1 MENAF
6 INKGERFVS
15 TIEDVAKLAG
25 LSRTTV
31 SRVINNHPY
40 VSEDKKKKVILAMN
54 TLGFV
59 PNSAARRL
67 RMQKAETIA
76 VLVPRVTNPFFSKLI
91 ELLEIAAS
99 EYKYKL
105 IICQTRY
112 LPEKE
117 LEYLQLL
124 STKQVD
130 GIILCSLQNKWEH
143 VEPYLEHGPI
153 VLCNE
158 YAEEARIPT
167 VKFNQIEGAY
177 TATKHLLEQGH
188 RRLLFCSG
196 SEQRMVVQHRKMGF
210 LRAIAEH
217 KPQVEFADFI
227 ENAYDI
233 KDGRKVFQQIA
244 KMKKPPT
251 AVFAG
256 GDEVAAGIISEAKRN
271 NWNVPEQ
278 LAIVGFDN
286 QLLSEITEPTI
297 TTVCQ
302 PVDKMAHKVIEL
314 MMEKIQ
320 TRNYR
325 KKEVYEFELELLIKG
340 STTKN
345 LIMLA

>member
-1 MENAF
+1 M
-6 INKGERFVS
+6 S

-40 VSEDKKKKVILAMN
+40 VSEEKKKRVMSAMN
-54 TLGFV
+54 MLGFV

-67 RMQKAETIA
+67 RKQKTETVA

-91 ELLEIAAS
+91 ESLEIAAS
-99 EYKYKL
+99 EHKYKL

-130 GIILCSLQNKWEH
+130 GIIMCSLQNDWSL
-143 VEPYLEHGPI
+143 VAPYLQHGPI
-153 VLCNE
+153 VMCNE
-158 YAEEARIPT
+158 YTEEAEIPT
-167 VKFNQIEGAY
+167 VKFDQMDGAY
-177 TATKHLLEQGH
+177 KAAKHLLDQGH
-188 RRLLFCSG
+188 RCLLFCSG
-196 SEQRMVVQHRKMGF
+196 SEKSMVVQHRKLGF
-210 LRAIAEH
+210 LQAVAEH
-217 KPQVEFADFI
+217 KNIDVDFI

-233 KDGRKVFQQIA
+233 EDGRKVFQQI
-244 KMKKPPT
+244 KQMEKKPT
-251 AVFAG
+251 AIFAG
-256 GDEVAAGIISEAKRN
+256 GDEVAAGIITEAKRN
-271 NWNVPEQ
+271 HWSVPED

-302 PVDKMAHKVIEL
+302 PVDKMARQVIDL
-314 MMEKIQ
+314 MMEKIH
-320 TRNYR
+320 TKNYQR
-325 KKEVYEFELELLIKG
+325 KEVYEFELELLIKG
-340 STTKN
+340 STMKN
-345 LIMLA
+345 MMLLA

>member
-1 MENAF
+1 M
-6 INKGERFVS
+6 S

-40 VSEDKKKKVILAMN
+40 VSDDKKKRVAVAMH

-67 RMQKAETIA
+67 RKQRAETIA

-91 ELLEIAAS
+91 ESLEMAAS

-124 STKQVD
+124 ATKQVD

-158 YAEEARIPT
+158 YAEEAKIPT

-177 TATKHLLEQGH
+177 EATKHLLEQGH

-196 SEQRMVVQHRKMGF
+196 SEQSMVVQHRKMGF
-210 LRAIAEH
+210 LRAVAEH
-217 KPQVEFADFI
+217 KLQVESVEFI

-233 KDGRKVFQQIA
+233 EDGRRVFHAISHMN
-244 KMKKPPT
+244 KIPT
-251 AVFAG
+251 AIFAG

-271 NWNVPEQ
+271 LWHVPEQ
-278 LAIVGFDN
+278 LAVVGFDN
-286 QLLSEITEPTI
+286 QLLSEITEPAI

-302 PVDKMAHKVIEL
+302 PVDKMAYKVIEVI
-314 MMEKIQ
+314 MDKIV
-320 TRNYR
+320 TKRYR
-325 KKEVYEFELELLIKG
+325 HKEIYEFDLELVVKG
-340 STTKN
+340 STVKN
-345 LIMLA
+345 MMMLA

>member
-1 MENAF
+1 M
-6 INKGERFVS
+6 S

-31 SRVINNHPY
+31 SRVINDHPY
-40 VSEDKKKKVILAMN
+40 VSEDKKKRVIVAMN

-67 RMQKAETIA
+67 RNQKTETIA
-76 VLVPRVTNPFFSKLI
+76 VLVPRVTDPFFSKLI
-91 ELLEIAAS
+91 ESLEIEAS

-117 LEYLQLL
+117 MEYLQLL
-124 STKQVD
+124 SSKQVD
-130 GIILCSLQNKWEH
+130 GIILCSLQNKWEQ

-158 YAEEARIPT
+158 YAEEAKIPT
-167 VKFNQIEGAY
+167 VTFNQKEGAY
-177 TATKHLLEQGH
+177 IATKHLLEQGH

-196 SEQRMVVQHRKMGF
+196 SEGSMVVQQRKDGF
-210 LRAIAEH
+210 VQAISEYQS
-217 KPQVEFADFI
+217 QVDAVDFLH
-227 ENAYDI
+227 NAYDI
-233 KDGRKVFQQIA
+233 EDGKNVFHTIL

-256 GDEVAAGIISEAKRN
+256 GDEVAAGIISEAKRSK
-271 NWNVPEQ
+271 WSIPDQ

-286 QLLSEITEPTI
+286 QILSEIMNPTI
-297 TTVCQ
+297 TTVSQ
-302 PVDKMAHKVIEL
+302 PVDKMASKVMKL
-314 MMEKIQ
+314 MIEKIH
-320 TRNYR
+320 TRTYR
-325 KKEVYEFELELLIKG
+325 KKEVYEFNLELLVKESSI
-340 STTKN
+340 SNT
-345 LIMLA
+345 MVRLA

>member
-1 MENAF
+1 MP
-6 INKGERFVS
+6 

-40 VSEDKKKKVILAMN
+40 VSEDKKKRVILAMS

-67 RMQKAETIA
+67 RKQKAETIA

-91 ELLEIAAS
+91 ESLEMAAS

-112 LPEKE
+112 LLEKE

-143 VEPYLEHGPI
+143 VEPYLDHGPI

-158 YAEEARIPT
+158 YAEEAHIPT
-167 VKFNQIEGAY
+167 VKFNQVEGAY
-177 TATKHLLEQGH
+177 IAAKHLLEQGH

-196 SEQRMVVQHRKMGF
+196 SEQSMVVQHRKMGF
-210 LRAIAEH
+210 LRAMAEH
-217 KPQVEFADFI
+217 KLQVELVEFI
-227 ENAYDI
+227 EDAYDI
-233 KDGRKVFQQIA
+233 EDGRRVFHKIA
-244 KMKKPPT
+244 QMKKIPT

-271 NWNVPEQ
+271 HWSVPDQ

-302 PVDKMAHKVIEL
+302 PIDKMAHKVIDL

-320 TRNYR
+320 TKKYH

-340 STTKN
+340 STAKN
-345 LIMLA
+345 VIMLA

>member
-1 MENAF
+1 M
-6 INKGERFVS
+6 S

-40 VSEDKKKKVILAMN
+40 VSDEKKKRVLVAMSA
-54 TLGFV
+54 LGFV

-67 RMQKAETIA
+67 RNQKTETIA

-91 ELLEIAAS
+91 ESLEMAAS
-99 EYKYKL
+99 EYNYKL

-112 LPEKE
+112 SPEKE
-117 LEYLQLL
+117 LGYLQLL

-130 GIILCSLQNKWEH
+130 GIILCSLQNDWEKI
-143 VEPYLEHGPI
+143 EPFLQHGPI

-158 YAEEARIPT
+158 YTEKANIPT

-196 SEQRMVVQHRKMGF
+196 SEQSMVVQHRKMGF
-210 LRAIAEH
+210 LRAVAEY
-217 KPQVEFADFI
+217 KQQVEYVEFVESAYEI
-227 ENAYDI
+227 E
-233 KDGRKVFQQIA
+233 DGRNIFHKIA
-244 KMKKPPT
+244 SMKKPPT

-271 NWNVPEQ
+271 HWNVPEQ

-286 QLLSEITEPTI
+286 QLLSEIIDPTI

-302 PVDKMAHKVIEL
+302 PIDKMANKVIEL
-314 MMEKIQ
+314 MMEKIRTKRYQ
-320 TRNYR
+320 Q
-325 KKEVYEFELELLIKG
+325 KEVHEFNLELKVKG

-345 LIMLA
+345 VMMLA

>member
-1 MENAF
+1 M
-6 INKGERFVS
+6 S

-40 VSEDKKKKVILAMN
+40 VSDDKKKRVLLAMN

-67 RMQKAETIA
+67 RNQKTETIA

-91 ELLEIAAS
+91 ESLEMAAS
-99 EYKYKL
+99 EYNYKL

-112 LPEKE
+112 SSEKE

-130 GIILCSLQNKWEH
+130 GIILCSLQNDWGKI
-143 VEPYLEHGPI
+143 EPFLQHGPI

-158 YAEEARIPT
+158 YTEEAEIPT

-196 SEQRMVVQHRKMGF
+196 SEESMVVQHRKRGF
-210 LRAIAEH
+210 LRAVAEY
-217 KPQVEFADFI
+217 KQQVEYIEFL
-227 ENAYDI
+227 ENAYEI
-233 KDGRKVFQQIA
+233 EDGRNIFHKITS
-244 KMKKPPT
+244 MKKSPT

-256 GDEVAAGIISEAKRN
+256 GDEVAAGIISEAKRHQ
-271 NWNVPEQ
+271 WNVPEQ

-302 PVDKMAHKVIEL
+302 PVDKMANKVIEL
-314 MMEKIQ
+314 MIEKIH
-320 TRNYR
+320 TKRYR
-325 KKEVYEFELELLIKG
+325 QKEVHEFDLELKIKG
-340 STTKN
+340 STMNTVM
-345 LIMLA
+345 MLA

>member
-1 MENAF
+1 M
-6 INKGERFVS
+6 S

-31 SRVINNHPY
+31 SRVINDHPY
-40 VSEDKKKKVILAMN
+40 VSEDKKKRVIVAMN

-67 RMQKAETIA
+67 RKQKTETIA

-91 ELLEIAAS
+91 ESLEIEAS

-117 LEYLQLL
+117 MEYLQLL
-124 STKQVD
+124 SSKQVD
-130 GIILCSLQNKWEH
+130 GIILCSLQNKWEK
-143 VEPYLEHGPI
+143 VEPYLEYGPI

-158 YAEEARIPT
+158 YAEEANIPT
-167 VKFNQIEGAY
+167 VKFNQKEGAY
-177 TATKHLLEQGH
+177 IATKHLLEQGH

-196 SEQRMVVQHRKMGF
+196 SEESMVVQHRKEGF
-210 LRAIAEH
+210 VQAVSEY
-217 KPQVEFADFI
+217 KNQVDTIDFLD
-227 ENAYDI
+227 NAYDI
-233 KDGRKVFQQIA
+233 EDGKKVFQAII
-244 KMKKPPT
+244 KMPKPST

-271 NWNVPEQ
+271 KWSIPNQ

-286 QLLSEITEPTI
+286 QILSDIMDPAI

-302 PVDKMAHKVIEL
+302 PVNKMAKKVMEL
-314 MMEKIQ
+314 MLEKIN

-325 KKEVYEFELELLIKG
+325 KKEVFEFDLELLVKES
-340 STTKN
+340 STSKTM
-345 LIMLA
+345 IRLA